1 MDLRARVATTLG
13 IVLLATLALSTAAHA
28 QPAFGTALT
37 LGLGT
42 PLRRV
47 VVGDLNRDGRPD
59 LVVASPAGTI
69 SILLAS
75 GPGTFGAPTTFA
87 LASPRALALEDVNRD
102 GILDLV
108 VAAGDGVSVL
118 LGNGAGGFGA
128 RLDIPT
134 GIGTTAVAIADLNG
148 DGRPDIVVAN
158 GDSTLTVLLGDGA
171 GGFALVADVPTGST
185 PIALALADV
194 TGDGLIDVVVANAGD
209 PTVSVFPGTGAGIL
223 GPRRDFATLPAA
235 VDVAVVDLDF
245 DGFPDLVVASSVGA
259 VSVLRGAGGGT
270 FRPATTVATG
280 GIVQSVIAVDVNGD
294 GRPDLVLA
302 RSTPAAALVLLG
314 DGEGN
319 FDAGTAFVNG
329 GPEPFSI
336 AAGDFNQDGRPDLVT
351 ANLAG
356 NSVTVRFNTTV
367 FAPAGA
373 FAPAVPQLLSFSA
386 LDPQPVTILLGNV
399 DNVTRTFTEFFDR
412 TGPDL
417 VVVEDAQASLALSF
431 EGRIGGFPSPFPVGG
446 GVTAAVL
453 ADVNRDGILDLVLGR
468 QADSGVITALLGD
481 GAGGFGPGIETP
493 SFQAPISIAVGDVNR
508 DGLPDLM
515 IATGDLDGVLK
526 FAGGAGAGF
535 GADGLVLCG
544 GGGVVRAVAL
554 ADLNRDG
561 ILDIVAAR
569 GDSTVSVCLGNATGG
584 FGPPI
589 NRAVGQFPVALAI
602 GDVNGDGRLDVVV
615 ANADDGTVSILL
627 GDGTGALPSR
637 LDIPTGALPSA
648 VALADLNR
656 NGRLDIVV
664 LNFGDENLRII
675 PDGGAAPSV
684 LLDAGPGPFA
694 FTIGD
699 LNRDGRPDIAVVS
712 TDRQVRVLLNDAPAA
727 GGAITVS
734 ANPTIPEGF
743 TVTLFVRRTS
753 ATLPA
758 TVSYAVGGSAVFGV
772 DYELRVGVTTLTA
785 TGTLSFDVGE
795 TQKTINVRTINDGA
809 VGPDTTLVFTL
820 SAPVGATLGSPSQ
833 VTTTIIEADEA
844 LSFTQ
849 AIYAASEGSAA
860 VATVVRRGDLQGTV
874 TVRFTA
880 LAGSATAGSDFVAA
894 TGILTFAPGVASQ
907 SFPVATRADALRER
921 DETVL
926 LTLSEAR
933 SSQPPQLR
941 TIRLEAPS
949 AAQVTIADANAARF
963 RFSAAT
969 ATVAEGASISATVLR
984 TGALDETATVTYAP
998 TFISATAA
1006 DVTLTTPLTLTFG
1019 PGVTSQTI
1027 ALSAINDALV
1037 EGPETFQ
1044 LTLVSA
1050 TSNGRPA
1057 QIGTPA
1063 SMVVTIVDNESAF
1076 GFAEGVDLVLPETAT
1091 TATFTVVRTGGTG
1104 TTATVQVRTLE
1115 GAGGGDAVP
1124 DQDYRVVPLTTLTF
1138 APGTTSRTFTV
1149 PLVNDTVNDGSK
1161 RLVVQ
1166 LSNPTGG
1173 VALGT
1178 QRTAAAL
1185 LQDDDDGGVIQWS
1198 RAATT
1203 VAEAAGSAA
1212 LTVVRA
1218 PSLPGRHLASG
1229 VTVGFA
1235 VVGGTATNGTD
1246 YTLAQGTLTFGA
1258 NETTKIVVVPVA
1270 NDTLDEPDETVVVVL
1285 SNLQGGATV
1294 GALRLTTLTIT
1305 DNDAGGVLQFAAAAS
1320 TAPETAASTT
1330 LRVTRSG
1337 GLAGGVTVDF
1347 AVTGGTA
1354 INGIDY
1360 TLTAGTL
1367 TFEAGQT
1374 SRDITVTL
1382 RTDTS
1387 AEGPE
1392 TVLVT
1397 LSNPTGGAT
1406 LGPLQTA
1413 TLTIVD
1419 DEAAVGFSLP
1429 AFSVTEATA
1438 AATITVVRTGPLT
1451 QPASV
1456 VVRTVDATGGGNV
1469 AIPGVD
1475 YLPLPPTTVT
1485 FPAGMA
1491 SRTVTV
1497 AVLNDARRDGPRTVA
1512 LALSQPSAGL
1522 VLGTQRTTALTILDD
1537 DVGGVIQF
1545 SADTFTAVEATGRA
1559 TLTLTRT
1566 GGRAGGASATF
1577 VARFLSR
1584 FGSATR
1590 TSSGVVTFGPGQA
1603 TQTIVLALGNDTL
1616 DRDERALVEL
1626 GDPTGGAT
1634 IGNRQRALL
1643 VVTDSSAGGVLRFT
1657 TSAVTA
1663 LEGSTALLTVTR
1675 TGGLAGG
1682 VTVSFFTFVPSAAV
1696 NGLDFVLAP
1705 GVLVFEQGET
1715 TKTIAVPILGDA
1727 LLEGPETFVV
1737 NLSNPSGGATLGTPS
1752 SATIT
1757 ILDAEAV
1764 VGFALPSLTI
1774 SEGAASA
1781 TVTVLRSGPLT
1792 STATVQF
1799 RTVEGVG
1806 GGSAVPDVDYR
1817 AVPLT
1822 TLTFPAGMGSR
1833 TVTVPLLNDT
1843 AFDGQRFINLE
1854 LSNPSAGLALG
1865 TTARRMSI
1873 GLTDDEGFGRV
1884 EFAAPAF
1891 FASESAGVA
1900 TVRLVRSLASPSGK
1914 LGSGARVDIVVTG
1927 GSATNG
1933 VDYTLATGT
1942 VTFEAGETTKTFTF
1956 PIASDGVAEGPET
1969 ITLQL
1974 QNASGGAGVG
1984 PQNTTTVTI
1993 FD

>member
-1 MDLRARVATTLG
+1 MDRRDRVATTLG
-13 IVLLATLALSTAAHA
+13 VVLLATFALSTAAHA
-28 QPAFGTALT
+28 QPAFGSALT

-42 PLRRV
+42 PVRRV

-59 LVVASPAGTI
+59 LVLASPAGTI

-75 GPGTFGAPTTFA
+75 GPGTVGTASTLT
-87 LASPRALALEDVNRD
+87 LANPRALALEDVNRD

-134 GIGTTAVAIADLNG
+134 GSTTTAVAIADLNG

-158 GDSTLTVLLGDGA
+158 GGDSTLTVLLGNGTGA
-171 GGFALVADVPTGST
+171 FALVADVPTGST

-194 TGDGLIDVVVANAGD
+194 TGDGLIDVVVAHAGD
-209 PTVSVFPGTGAGIL
+209 ATVSVFPGTGTGIL
-223 GPRRDFATLPAA
+223 GPRRDFATLPSAS
-235 VDVAVVDLDF
+235 DVAVVDLDL
-245 DGFPDLVVASSVGA
+245 DGLPDLVVASTVGA

-270 FRPATTVATG
+270 FRPATTVVTG
-280 GIVQSVIAVDVNGD
+280 GAVQSVIALDVNGD
-294 GRPDLVLA
+294 GRPDLALA
-302 RSTPAAALVLLG
+302 RSSPAAALVLLG
-314 DGEGN
+314 DGEGG
-319 FDAGTAFVNG
+319 FTTSTPFVNG
-329 GPEPFSI
+329 GLEPFSI

-367 FAPAGA
+367 FAGAGA
-373 FAPAVPQLLSFSA
+373 FAPAAPRLLQVSV
-386 LDPQPVTILLGNV
+386 LDAQPVTILLGNV

-412 TGPDL
+412 SGPDL
-417 VVVEDAQASLALSF
+417 VVVEDAQASVALSS
-431 EGRIGGFPSPFPVGG
+431 EGQVGGLQLPFPIGG
-446 GVTAAVL
+446 GVTTAVL

-468 QADSGVITALLGD
+468 DADSGVVTVLLGD
-481 GAGGFGPGIETP
+481 GAGGFGPGTDAQ
-493 SFQAPISIAVGDVNR
+493 SFGVPISIAVGDVNR
-508 DGLPDLM
+508 DGLPDLVV
-515 IATGDLDGVLK
+515 ATGDITGV
-526 FAGGAGAGF
+526 FAFTGTPGGAF
-535 GADGLVLCG
+535 RPDGLVLCSG
-544 GGGVVRAVAL
+544 PGVVRAVAL
-554 ADLNRDG
+554 ADLDRDG
-561 ILDIVAAR
+561 ALDIVAAR
-569 GDSTVSVCLGNATGG
+569 GDSTVSVCLGDGAGR
-584 FGPPI
+584 FGSAI
-589 NRAVGQFPVALAI
+589 NRDVGQFPAALAV
-602 GDVNGDGRLDVVV
+602 GDVNNDGRLDVVV
-615 ANADDGTVSILL
+615 ANVDDGSISILL
-627 GDGTGALPSR
+627 GDGTGGLPTR
-637 LDIPTGALPSA
+637 TDIPTGAQPSA

-664 LNFGDENLRII
+664 LNFGDENLRIL
-675 PDGGAAPSV
+675 PDGGTVPGV
-684 LLDAGPGPFA
+684 LLDAGPGPLAFA
-694 FTIGD
+694 IGD

-727 GGAITVS
+727 GGVLTLLG
-734 ANPTIPEGF
+734 NPTITEGF
-743 TVTLFVRRTS
+743 GVALLVRRTS
-753 ATLPA
+753 TTLPA
-758 TVSYAVGGSAVFGV
+758 TVSYAAGGTAVFGV
-772 DYELRVGVTTLTA
+772 DYQLRDGITTLPA

-795 TQKTINVRTINDGA
+795 TQKSLVVQTLNDGI
-809 VGPDTTLVFTL
+809 VGPDTTVVFTL

-844 LSFTQ
+844 LFFTQ
-849 AIYAASEGSAA
+849 PIYAASEGSAA
-860 VATVVRRGDLQGTV
+860 VATVVRRGDLKGTV

-880 LAGSATAGSDFVAA
+880 VAGSATAGSDFVAA
-894 TGILTFAPGVASQ
+894 TGILTFAPGVASL
-907 SFPVATRADALRER
+907 SFPITTRADALREQ
-921 DETVL
+921 DETLL

-933 SSQPPQLR
+933 SSLQARAIRMEPP
-941 TIRLEAPS
+941 S
-949 AAQVTIADANAARF
+949 VAQVTVADTNAAQF
-963 RFSAAT
+963 RFSAAA
-969 ATVAEGASISATVLR
+969 ATVVEGASINVTILR
-984 TGALDETATVTYAP
+984 TGALDETATATYAL
-998 TFISATAA
+998 TFVSAAAA
-1006 DVTLTTPLTLTFG
+1006 DVTLGTPLTLTFG

-1027 ALSAINDALV
+1027 ALTAVNDALV
-1037 EGPETFQ
+1037 EGPEIFR
-1044 LTLVSA
+1044 LTLVAA
-1050 TSNGRPA
+1050 TSNGRPG

-1063 SMVVTIVDNESAF
+1063 SMLVTIVDNESAF

-1104 TTATVQVRTLE
+1104 TAATVQVRTLE

-1138 APGTTSRTFTV
+1138 APGMTSRPFTV
-1149 PLVNDTVNDGSK
+1149 PLVNDTVNDGPR

-1203 VAEAAGSAA
+1203 VAEAVGTAT
-1212 LTVVRA
+1212 LTVARA
-1218 PSLPGRHLASG
+1218 LSLPGRHLASG
-1229 VTVGFA
+1229 VTVSFA
-1235 VVGGTATNGTD
+1235 VTGGTATNGAD
-1246 YTLAQGTLTFGA
+1246 YTLAAGTLTFGA
-1258 NETTKIVVVPVA
+1258 NEAMKTVAVPVA
-1270 NDTLDEPDETVVVVL
+1270 NDTLDEPDETVEVTL
-1285 SNLQGGATV
+1285 SNAQGGATL
-1294 GALRLTTLTIT
+1294 GALRVTTLTIT
-1305 DNDAGGVLQFAAAAS
+1305 DNDAGGVIQFAAAGS

-1337 GLAGGVTVDF
+1337 GMAGGVTVDF

-1354 INGIDY
+1354 ANGIDY
-1360 TLTAGTL
+1360 TLAPGTL

-1374 SRDITVTL
+1374 TRDITVTL
-1382 RTDTS
+1382 RSDTD

-1392 TVLVT
+1392 TALVS

-1406 LGPLQTA
+1406 LGPLQTT

-1438 AATITVVRTGPLT
+1438 AATITVVRTGLLT

-1456 VVRTVDATGGGNV
+1456 TVRTVDATAAGNV

-1475 YLPLPPTTVT
+1475 YLPLPPTLVT
-1485 FPAGMA
+1485 FPAGMS
-1491 SRTVTV
+1491 SRTVSV
-1497 AVLNDARRDGPRTVA
+1497 AVLNDPRRDGPRTVT
-1512 LALSQPSAGL
+1512 LALSNPSVGL
-1522 VLGTQRTTALTILDD
+1522 ALGTQRTTALTILDD
-1537 DVGGVIQF
+1537 DAGGVIQF
-1545 SADTFTAVEATGRA
+1545 SADTFTTAEATGRG

-1566 GGRAGGASATF
+1566 GGLAGGASVSF

-1584 FGSATR
+1584 FGPVTR
-1590 TSSGVVTFGPGQA
+1590 SESGVVVFAPGQ
-1603 TQTIVLALGNDTL
+1603 TMQTLVLTLPNDTL
-1616 DRDERALVEL
+1616 DRDERALVQL
-1626 GDPTGGAT
+1626 SNPTGGAT
-1634 IGNRQRALL
+1634 LGNRQRAQLL
-1643 VVTDSSAGGVLRFT
+1643 VTDNSAGGVLRFT
-1657 TSAVTA
+1657 TSAITA
-1663 LEGSTALLTVTR
+1663 LEGSTVLLTVTR

-1682 VTVSFFTFVPSAAV
+1682 VTAPFAAFSPAV
-1696 NGLDFVLAP
+1696 ATNGLDFVLAP

-1715 TKTIAVPILGDA
+1715 TKTIVVPILSDA
-1727 LLEGPETFVV
+1727 LLEGPETFTVS
-1737 NLSNPSGGATLGTPS
+1737 LSTPTGGATLGTPAS
-1752 SATIT
+1752 TTIT

-1764 VGFALPSLTI
+1764 VGFALSSLTV
-1774 SEGAASA
+1774 SEAAPTA

-1792 STATVQF
+1792 SPATVQF
-1799 RTVEGVG
+1799 RTVEGAG

-1817 AVPLT
+1817 PVPLT
-1822 TLTFPAGMGSR
+1822 TLTFPAGMASR

-1843 AFDGQRFINLE
+1843 VSDGQRSINLE

-1873 GLTDDEGFGRV
+1873 LLNDDEGFGRV

-1900 TVRLVRSLASPSGK
+1900 TVRLVRSLASLSGK

-1942 VTFEAGETTKTFTF
+1942 VTFEVGETTKTFTF
-1956 PIASDGVAEGPET
+1956 PIVSDGAAEGPET

-1984 PQNTTTVTI
+1984 PQGTTTVTI